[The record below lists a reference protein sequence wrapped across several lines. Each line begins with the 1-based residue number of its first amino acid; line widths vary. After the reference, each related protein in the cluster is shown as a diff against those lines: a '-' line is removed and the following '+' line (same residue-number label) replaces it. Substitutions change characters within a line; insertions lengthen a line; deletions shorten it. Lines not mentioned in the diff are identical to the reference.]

1 MMSGL
6 STTNDLPNVAAYG
19 PDWCQLG
26 FVQGATG
33 ALVSTSGI
41 IGGVG
46 AIEIFPAQLTI
57 EGLNLGAETAKSGT
71 QVALGSASSA
81 DNEIDSPHLTR
92 QLPRSLAR
100 RLARLT
106 QGTVARLAGSVVGR
120 MERFGLVGLPNA
132 GKSSLYNA
140 LTGGGALAAPYAF
153 ATKDPNIGVAKV
165 PDERLD
171 RLAAMSKSRNVVHA
185 AVEVVD
191 IGGLVEGAQQG

>member
-57 EGLNLGAETAKSGT
+57 EGLNLGAETAKSGR
-71 QVALGSASSA
+71 Q
-81 DNEIDSPHLTR
+81 SPTH
-92 QLPRSLAR
+92 QRSL
-100 RLARLT
+100 
-106 QGTVARLAGSVVGR
+106 GWKNSVGSHS
-120 MERFGLVGLPNA
+120 A
-132 GKSSLYNA
+132 W
-140 LTGGGALAAPYAF
+140 
-153 ATKDPNIGVAKV
+153 
-165 PDERLD
+165 
-171 RLAAMSKSRNVVHA
+171 
-185 AVEVVD
+185 
-191 IGGLVEGAQQG
+191 EGP